1 MVSATCYL
9 CLKRNPGA
17 VLFRR
22 RTLYL
27 TGLNI
32 EGSKGQKKAMR
43 KAIGKLFND
52 GIGKVAQIG
61 IYSLQGHE
69 PPPPPLD
76 ASPSAAAADPALTR
90 TLSRAI
96 GRQKRHQSPR
106 MGTGGGGGTQQY
118 YCIVTMETAE
128 SAQRALDL
136 LEYYQELKNEKYR
149 LVQARDQ
156 QTTIKEAFRQQS
168 TIDAAAVAKKTAT
181 TATTK
186 EQREPEVPAAAS
198 SSSPPAAS
206 GDINLVGR
214 LTSVFGALASP
225 ARVDDHDHDALAAA
239 REASEEEQAL
249 AEEIAQNKQQRREL
263 KNQYRIEV
271 PGQQQGNGQ
280 SLVELKIELVSF
292 ELTPSP
298 ENFSL
303 HHLHDIATAEHK
315 KEQRTNRGTKDAGSL
330 GGIAIL
336 TNTSTSRLRADRI
349 GVERVELSRAV
360 SARLRLNVFLAVLL
374 AVILL
379 TGMVLTTVALFQ
391 IIASP
396 SGLDDEEDDD
406 EEQSAFSF
414 SFQVPVEQLFFP
426 PAGCVSETTRTVHA
440 WLLVCFW
447 VPAFSL
453 FAVIYP
459 TWQLS
464 LSLAVAL
471 AQDAVRK
478 SRLLRHF

>member
-1 MVSATCYL
+1 
-9 CLKRNPGA
+9 
-17 VLFRR
+17 LFRR

-61 IYSLQGHE
+61 IYSLLQDE
-69 PPPPPLD
+69 PPPS
-76 ASPSAAAADPALTR
+76 AAAAADPALTR
-90 TLSRAI
+90 TISRAI

-106 MGTGGGGGTQQY
+106 MGMGGGGGTQH

-168 TIDAAAVAKKTAT
+168 TIDAAAVAQKKAT

-186 EQREPEVPAAAS
+186 EQREPVVPVAAS

-406 EEQSAFSF
+406 EQQSAFSF